1 MGAGASASAK
11 RKAPEPDS
19 AAAGAT
25 AAAREQAR
33 KRRRRRA
40 AQRDH
45 GDEFADMN
53 VDVDP
58 DWGAPDGEPST
69 VASDRGAAALGFAG
83 TARREAGAPATG
95 LTALSAD
102 EFGAGPRVPMLPGG
116 WSPGST
122 TAPDRPDT
130 GRR

>member
-1 MGAGASASAK
+1 
-11 RKAPEPDS
+11 
-19 AAAGAT
+19 
-25 AAAREQAR
+25 
-33 KRRRRRA
+33 
-40 AQRDH
+40 
-45 GDEFADMN
+45 MN

-69 VASDRGAAALGFAG
+69 VASERGAAALGFAG
-83 TARREAGAPATG
+83 TARRGAGAPAAG

-116 WSPGST
+116 WSPGAT
-122 TAPDRPDT
+122 TAPDRPDA